1 MPRALLL
8 VNRLSREGDADLAA
22 GLELL
27 TRRGFSF
34 TELYTTDP
42 QAIAGLLRRHLREA
56 ELVIVG
62 GGDGTLNTAAQVL
75 VESGLPLGILP
86 MGTAND
92 LARTLGI
99 PASLEDACRLIAAGR
114 THRID
119 LGKVNERY
127 FFNAASIGLA
137 VRVTHHLSPEVK
149 GRWGILAYPRA
160 LLAAL
165 RENRAFHAE
174 ILCDGR
180 RLRQRSIQVTI
191 GNGRHYGGGL
201 TIAEDAEIDDHCLN
215 LYTLA
220 PQSFWQLLRLA
231 PALRRGTA
239 GRRPGVKL
247 MSGQDIVVRTRHP
260 YPVDTDG
267 ELTTRTPAHFRVAA
281 DALPVFVPENFAA
294 GEKGSSDVS
303 AAH

>member
-1 MPRALLL
+1 MKRALLL

-22 GLELL
+22 GLQLL
-27 TRRGFSF
+27 SDGGFSLVEVF
-34 TELYTTDP
+34 TTDP
-42 QAIAGLLRRHLREA
+42 QAIPGLLRRHLHRA
-56 ELVIVG
+56 DMVIVG
-62 GGDGTLNTAAQVL
+62 GGDGTLNTAVQVL
-75 VESGLPLGILP
+75 VETGLPLGILP

-99 PASLEDACRLIAAGR
+99 PASLEAACRLIAAGR

-149 GRWGILAYPRA
+149 VRWGVFAYPRA
-160 LLAAL
+160 LTAAL

-174 ILCDGR
+174 IICDGN
-180 RLRQRSIQVTI
+180 RLRQRSIQITV

-201 TIAEDAEIDDHCLN
+201 TIAEDAVIDDHCLN

-220 PQSFWQLLRLA
+220 PQSLWRLLRLA
-231 PALRRGTA
+231 PGLRRGTV
-239 GRRPGVKL
+239 GNRPGVKL
-247 MSGQDIVVRTRHP
+247 MSGREIVLRTRRP

-267 ELTTRTPAHFRVAA
+267 ELTTTTPARFRVAA
-281 DALPVFVPENFAA
+281 AALPVFVPEDYAG
-294 GEKGSSDVS
+294 GEKGRENVPV
-303 AAH
+303 AN